1 MTDRRYLAGGAAIK
15 MDHFQP
21 AVDPRKQELLEAR
34 FLGARMSATTQLQM
48 APQTTLVQVN
58 QNPNHSV
65 ITSAAASTAP
75 NNQDSNMSTGS
86 SHSDKEVER
95 DVITQAIINN
105 TPEKLPRQQ
114 SERKRKRKPTEDNG
128 NGPGSRGTGVST
140 VNDLGNIRDGIQNSK
155 GQRLSL
161 STASDKKIN
170 DYFHSKHPTNT
181 SRHTGAKSPS
191 PQHPGTFLMYP
202 PSPQPPLVHSLNVN
216 VNNQD
221 YFKSRSTT
229 NLVSTAQ
236 SPLPP
241 PTGLSSSSPVGNHV
255 TNAGSNLLPLSNVS
269 VQQSLSVTI
278 PGASITT
285 QSSPSQQNLPI
296 IHHNQNNQQQPQS
309 LAVLSMVS
317 KSVQTDLTLV
327 NMQDRDS
334 DAETSKTKLDD
345 MTRVS
350 DEQKSQINAHQKVV
364 EQQKSH
370 INKCID
376 VVKKLLKQKSNIEK
390 KEARQKCMQNRL
402 RLGQFVTQRVGA
414 TFQENWTDGYAFQEL
429 ARRQEEI
436 TSEREE
442 IDKQKKSLVK
452 KRPTNTESGRKRNT
466 STTSASPAVASTTN
480 LHNGGDVTF
489 LKPEPVANSST
500 FTIQEYYECDEIL
513 KLRHNALKK
522 EDADLQLEMEK
533 LERERNLHIRE
544 LKRIHN
550 EDQSR
555 FSNHP
560 VLNDRYLLLMLLGK
574 GGFSEVHKAFDL
586 KEQRYVACKVHQLNK
601 DWKEDKKANYIK
613 HALREYN
620 IHKALDHP
628 RVVKLYDVF
637 EIDANSF
644 CTVLEY
650 CDGHD
655 LDFYLKQ
662 HKTIPE
668 KEARAI
674 IMQVVSALKYL
685 NEIKP
690 PIIHYDLKPGNILLT
705 EGNVCGEIKI
715 TDFGLSKVMDEE
727 NYNPDHGMDLTSQG
741 AGTYWYLPPECFV
754 VGKNPPKISSKVDV
768 WSVGVIF
775 YQCLYGK
782 KPFGHNQSQAT
793 ILEEN
798 TILKAT
804 EVQFPNKPTVSNEA
818 KSFIRGCLAYRKEDR
833 MDVFSL
839 AKHEYLQPPVSKH
852 GRSSSVQQQQQQSS
866 SHQST
871 PVSSGNNQGSGGGT
885 SGNNPGQTSFSTGMF
900 GNMNQSSS
908 S

>member
-1 MTDRRYLAGGAAIK
+1 MTDNCWNSGGGAGVK
-15 MDHFQP
+15 MEHFQ
-21 AVDPRKQELLEAR
+21 ATLDPRKQELLEAR
-34 FLGARMSATTQLQM
+34 FLGARMSAGSQIQM
-48 APQTTLVQVN
+48 APQTTVN
-58 QNPNHSV
+58 SGQTVHS
-65 ITSAAASTAP
+65 
-75 NNQDSNMSTGS
+75 QDSNMSTGS
-86 SHSDKEVER
+86 SHSDKEV
-95 DVITQAIINN
+95 DAN
-105 TPEKLPRQQ
+105 TPEKVLRTT
-114 SERKRKRKPTEDNG
+114 SERKRKRKADDG
-128 NGPGSRGTGVST
+128 GGGVSSSSVT
-140 VNDLGNIRDGIQNSK
+140 SK
-155 GQRLSL
+155 GARSIAAL
-161 STASDKKIN
+161 DNKKIN
-170 DYFHSKHPTNT
+170 EYFPKHHLGNSPI
-181 SRHTGAKSPS
+181 RHGGAKSPS
-191 PQHPGTFLMYP
+191 PQQAYPMFP
-202 PSPQPPLVHSLNVN
+202 PSPQQLLSPQVTTPNSSVAEFSSLMQPPRPHP
-216 VNNQD
+216 QPPPPPPP
-221 YFKSRSTT
+221 
-229 NLVSTAQ
+229 VSTQ
-236 SPLPP
+236 P
-241 PTGLSSSSPVGNHV
+241 
-255 TNAGSNLLPLSNVS
+255 AG
-269 VQQSLSVTI
+269 
-278 PGASITT
+278 
-285 QSSPSQQNLPI
+285 
-296 IHHNQNNQQQPQS
+296 
-309 LAVLSMVS
+309 SMVS
-317 KSVQTDLTLV
+317 KQVQTELTCQRIQEFESQASSDLELRNNKIDELNRTTDELRHQMA
-327 NMQDRDS
+327 NQQ
-334 DAETSKTKLDD
+334 KLI
-345 MTRVS
+345 
-350 DEQKSQINAHQKVV
+350 EQH
-364 EQQKSH
+364 KSH

-376 VVKKLLKQKSNIEK
+376 VVKKLLKEKSNIEK

-414 TFQENWTDGYAFQEL
+414 TFQENWTDGYAFHEL

-436 TSEREE
+436 ATEREE
-442 IDKQKKSLVK
+442 IDKQKKLLLK
-452 KRPTNTESGRKRNT
+452 KRPSNSETGRKR
-466 STTSASPAVASTTN
+466 SQPQPS
-480 LHNGGDVTF
+480 LHNGTEATF
-489 LKPEPVANSST
+489 LKPDAVPGSYT
-500 FTIQEYYECDEIL
+500 WQEYYEADEIL
-513 KLRHNALKK
+513 KLRQSALKK

-555 FSNHP
+555 FNSHP
-560 VLNDRYLLLMLLGK
+560 VLNERYLLLMLLGK

-668 KEARAI
+668 REARSI
-674 IMQVVSALKYL
+674 VMQVVSALKYL

-690 PIIHYDLKPGNILLT
+690 PVIHYDLKPGNILLT

-754 VGKNPPKISSKVDV
+754 IGKNPPKISSKVDV

-804 EVQFPNKPTVSNEA
+804 EVQFANKPTVSNEA
-818 KSFIRGCLAYRKEDR
+818 KSFIRSCLAYRKEER
-833 MDVFSL
+833 IDVLTL
-839 AKHEYLQPPVSKH
+839 ARHEYLQPPVPKH
-852 GRSSSVQQQQQQSS
+852 GRQANSQQQQQQQQIQ
-866 SHQST
+866 HQQQST
-871 PVSSGNNQGSGGGT
+871 FNI
-885 SGNNPGQTSFSTGMF
+885 GMF
-900 GNMNQSSS
+900 SGMNASSS

>member
-1 MTDRRYLAGGAAIK
+1 MFIFWFITCK
-15 MDHFQP
+15 P
-21 AVDPRKQELLEAR
+21 A
-34 FLGARMSATTQLQM
+34 MSAGSQIQM
-48 APQTTLVQVN
+48 APQATVN
-58 QNPNHSV
+58 SGQPVHS
-65 ITSAAASTAP
+65 
-75 NNQDSNMSTGS
+75 QDSNMSTGS
-86 SHSDKEVER
+86 SHSDKEP
-95 DVITQAIINN
+95 DPNN
-105 TPEKLPRQQ
+105 TPEKLPRTPLD
-114 SERKRKRKPTEDNG
+114 RKRKRNKVDDGGGGVAAAGGAGGKGARTADN
-128 NGPGSRGTGVST
+128 
-140 VNDLGNIRDGIQNSK
+140 
-155 GQRLSL
+155 
-161 STASDKKIN
+161 KKIN
-170 DYFHSKHPTNT
+170 EYFPKHAGNSPI
-181 SRHTGAKSPS
+181 RHGGSKSPS
-191 PQHPGTFLMYP
+191 PQGYPMMLCSQYP
-202 PSPQPPLVHSLNVN
+202 PSPQTLLTSPQTPGVQSVAPDFLMHPP
-216 VNNQD
+216 
-221 YFKSRSTT
+221 R
-229 NLVSTAQ
+229 
-236 SPLPP
+236 PP
-241 PTGLSSSSPVGNHV
+241 PTMISKL
-255 TNAGSNLLPLSNVS
+255 
-269 VQQSLSVTI
+269 VQTELTCQ
-278 PGASITT
+278 SITEFET
-285 QSSPSQQNLPI
+285 QASSDLELR
-296 IHHNQNNQQQPQS
+296 NNKIDELNRTTDELRHQ
-309 LAVLSMVS
+309 LAA
-317 KSVQTDLTLV
+317 Q
-327 NMQDRDS
+327 
-334 DAETSKTKLDD
+334 
-345 MTRVS
+345 
-350 DEQKSQINAHQKVV
+350 QKVI
-364 EQQKSH
+364 EQHKSH

-376 VVKKLLKQKSNIEK
+376 VVKKLLKEKSNIEK

-436 TSEREE
+436 TAEREE
-442 IDKQKKSLVK
+442 IDRQKKSLLK
-452 KRPTNTESGRKRNT
+452 KRPSNAETSRKRGSNT
-466 STTSASPAVASTTN
+466 QQQHQQQQQQQSQGSAI
-480 LHNGGDVTF
+480 LHNGTDATF
-489 LKPEPVANSST
+489 LKPDAIPGFSW
-500 FTIQEYYECDEIL
+500 QEYYEADEIL
-513 KLRHNALKK
+513 KLRQSALKK

-555 FSNHP
+555 FNNHP
-560 VLNDRYLLLMLLGK
+560 VLNERYLLLMLLGK

-668 KEARAI
+668 REARSI
-674 IMQVVSALKYL
+674 VMQVVSALKYL

-690 PIIHYDLKPGNILLT
+690 PVIHYDLKPGNILLT

-804 EVQFPNKPTVSNEA
+804 DVQFANKPTVSNEA
-818 KSFIRGCLAYRKEDR
+818 KVCSYNIFGTIIVYDPKLNLLSTDFIKMA
-833 MDVFSL
+833 
-839 AKHEYLQPPVSKH
+839 
-852 GRSSSVQQQQQQSS
+852 
-866 SHQST
+866 
-871 PVSSGNNQGSGGGT
+871 SSGNNISSIQKHFFEES
-885 SGNNPGQTSFSTGMF
+885 S
-900 GNMNQSSS
+900 NMNC
-908 S
+908 